1 MFAFAQTESAMSDAN
16 ECLAQQL
23 LANDGLS
30 DVELV
35 GAVQAN
41 LVASLQRLRGSYTQ
55 SIEVRPNRTERKRKE
70 RKRERKKQNG
80 FFSLSHSNT

>member
-1 MFAFAQTESAMSDAN
+1 MSDAN
-16 ECLAQQL
+16 QCLAQQL

-55 SIEVRPNRTERKRKE
+55 SIEVRPNRTEI
-70 RKRERKKQNG
+70 
-80 FFSLSHSNT
+80 

>member
-1 MFAFAQTESAMSDAN
+1 MSDAN
-16 ECLAQQL
+16 QCLAQQL

-55 SIEVRPNRTERKRKE
+55 SIEVRPNRTEI
-70 RKRERKKQNG
+70 RERKEKREKNKTD
-80 FFSLSHSNT
+80 FFFFLHSR